1 MIETN
6 IESIETRIEQLK
18 EEKERFKKYSRKS
31 EIKEL
36 LKDAEIKKIR
46 ELYDIK
52 YGNKNPTH
60 KCEGEKFPSISGG
73 SKISK
78 YTDEWNIPEN
88 TIIIARSGSCGSVN
102 MFPEKCLCGSYG
114 FFLEIKDNTTNNIF
128 IHKYLKDN
136 QHEIEELGRGQTV
149 QNLNR
154 DRLYDYKIKY
164 PSPEIQEQCINIY
177 QEKEQF
183 IQSIDDKIEAE
194 KKYIEELKQLSK
206 DIIHNYC

>member
-1 MIETN
+1 M
-6 IESIETRIEQLK
+6 
-18 EEKERFKKYSRKS
+18 FKKYSHKL

-36 LKDAEIKKIR
+36 LKDAEIKKLR
-46 ELYDIK
+46 DLYDIK

-60 KCEGEKFPSISGG
+60 KCEGGKFPSISGG

-114 FFLEIKDNTTNNIF
+114 FFLDIKDKNTNNKF

-136 QHEIEELGRGQTV
+136 QHEIEDLGRGQTV

-164 PSPEIQEQCINIY
+164 PSADIQEKCIKVY
-177 QEKEQF
+177 QEKEKLL
-183 IQSIDDKIEAE
+183 QSINDKIEAE
-194 KKYIEELKQLSK
+194 QKYINKLKILTK
-206 DIIHNYC
+206 DIIYSYC